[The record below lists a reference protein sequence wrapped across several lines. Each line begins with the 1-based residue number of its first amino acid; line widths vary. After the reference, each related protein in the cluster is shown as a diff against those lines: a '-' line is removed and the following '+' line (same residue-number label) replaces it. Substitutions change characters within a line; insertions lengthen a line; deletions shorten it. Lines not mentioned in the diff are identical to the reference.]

1 MKNPFILFTVFLLLF
16 SCNQKGEKLGN
27 VTKAKDSLSIYLAV
41 AYDETKEVEVRR
53 DNNYKALDIIVG
65 QSNDS
70 MNRKYLFDVANRF
83 YNMNDL
89 EGYKAIVQKIENNSR
104 SAKDTASVAKS
115 LSYIGDYY
123 AYKSVSD
130 SAYLNYS
137 KAAELYS
144 LIHDDFNI
152 GRMYLNKA
160 MVQTNE
166 SDLLGS
172 ESSVFKAL
180 KHFRNNEDDKMIYEA
195 NNILG
200 VVYNELK
207 EYPKSIEYHQ
217 KAISIAEKGK
227 IDVTYQAKATS
238 LNNLGFVYKN
248 MGDHYEA
255 VEKFREGLSQKNLFR
270 DKTFIYAML
279 LDNLAYSKF
288 KLNDTHGLP
297 GLFYKSLRIRDSL
310 KIIPGIIINE
320 IHLSEYYAHQKDT
333 LMAMDFAKSA
343 YKTAKDNRIY
353 RDVLLTLKQLTVIN
367 KAKSA
372 DYSAEYIAINDSL
385 QQAERNVR
393 NKLARIEFET
403 DELIIQKDE
412 LVERNRT
419 IIYTSVIIIFIGLLL
434 FVIRTQNSKN
444 KELLMRQDQQKANEN
459 IYNLMLSQ
467 QKKIEEVRH
476 AEKTRIAQEL
486 HDSILGRLFGT
497 RLNLDSLNKKTDEDS
512 VQDRYNYIA
521 QLQHIEQDIREISHD
536 LSNEKNAMTNNFVAI
551 VKDLINEQEKLI
563 DAEINFNLDASI
575 EWELIDNDIKINL
588 YRILQEAFQNINKYA
603 NAKHVGISILKI
615 RDVLKFIIEDDGVG
629 FDATKKSKGI
639 GLRNMESRV
648 MSFNGTLNIIAKK
661 GEGTQLEIL
670 VPNPPKH

>member
-1 MKNPFILFTVFLLLF
+1 MKNSLILFAALLLLF
-16 SCNQKGEKLGN
+16 SCNLKSEKPGN
-27 VTKAKDSLSIYLAV
+27 TAKAKDSLSIYLGV
-41 AYDETKEVEVRR
+41 AYDETKEVETRR
-53 DNNYKALDIIVG
+53 DNNYKALGIIAA

-89 EGYKAIVQKIENNSR
+89 EEYKTIVQKIENNSR
-104 SAKDTASVAKS
+104 IAKDTASVAKS

-123 AYKSVSD
+123 AYKSISD

-137 KAAELYS
+137 KASELYS

-248 MGDHYEA
+248 MGDHHEA
-255 VEKFREGLSQKNLFR
+255 VAKFREGLSQKNLFQ

-343 YKTAKDNRIY
+343 YKTAKENRIY

-444 KELLMRQDQQKANEN
+444 KELIMRQDQQKANEN
-459 IYNLMLSQ
+459 IYNLLLSQ

-551 VKDLINEQEKLI
+551 VRDLITEQEKLI
-563 DAEINFNLDASI
+563 AAEINFNLDASI
-575 EWELIDNDIKINL
+575 EWELIDNNIKINL

-648 MSFNGTLNIIAKK
+648 TSFNGTLNIIAKK
-661 GEGTQLEIL
+661 GAGTQLEIL